1 MKVTVETKKGLE
13 KNLKVFVDKNTINK
27 ELDVK
32 YDQLKND
39 VVLKGFRPGKVPKD
53 LIKRQFGKAIYGEVI
68 DKILKETT
76 TKALDE
82 KKIKAFFITN
92 KVKCNL
98 YNLIFFGWIR
108 LIKFNLREEIMKKII
123 SLMFA
128 AFLVFGF
135 ISKANAKTLKCQTV
149 LNTKADEVKMLKDFT
164 DTVTALTDGSLK
176 FEILPAGAV
185 VGVKETLDAVDKGLI
200 DCGFAWTHYWSGDH
214 PAAMLFGSPVA
225 GGGVGIDNLA
235 FLSWFQYGGGKELYD
250 RLWKEMGRDIKGFM
264 LQPVGPEALGWFP
277 KPIKDMADFR
287 KYKFRTPPGIPGQ
300 TYKDIGI
307 ASVAMGG
314 GDILPALEAGTID
327 AAEWCCPKP
336 DLTFGFQKVLKH
348 YYLQGLHQVVV
359 NADFY
364 ITGKTYKAMTA
375 HEKKSL
381 EVAANASLAKSLSYR
396 IYENGKALQEL
407 TTKHGVIL
415 EDTPSDYFKEYM
427 AAAKATLNKNAEQ
440 NKFFKEVYDSMKEF
454 ADVAVPFWSGAQ
466 MSNAKLGM
474 AHAATLK

>member
-1 MKVTVETKKGLE
+1 MRRLLSIVLGLA
-13 KNLKVFVDKNTINK
+13 VFI
-27 ELDVK
+27 
-32 YDQLKND
+32 
-39 VVLKGFRPGKVPKD
+39 GFS
-53 LIKRQFGKAIYGEVI
+53 
-68 DKILKETT
+68 
-76 TKALDE
+76 
-82 KKIKAFFITN
+82 IT
-92 KVKCNL
+92 
-98 YNLIFFGWIR
+98 
-108 LIKFNLREEIMKKII
+108 
-123 SLMFA
+123 S
-128 AFLVFGF
+128 
-135 ISKANAKTLKCQTV
+135 ANAKTLKCQTV

-164 DTVTALTDGSLK
+164 DTVTELTDGSLK

-250 RLWKEMGRDIKGFM
+250 QLWKEMGRDIKGFM

-314 GDILPALEAGTID
+314 GDILPALQAGTID

-359 NADFY
+359 NADMY
-364 ITGKTYKAMTA
+364 LNKDVYNSLDPLQQKAI
-375 HEKKSL
+375 
-381 EVAANASLAKSLSYR
+381 EVAANASLSKAISYR
-396 IYENGKALQEL
+396 IYENGKALKDL
-407 TTKHGVIL
+407 TENHGVQL
-415 EDTPSDYFKEYM
+415 HDTPADYFPAYM
-427 AAAKATLNKNAEQ
+427 NAAKNLLETASAE
-440 NKFFKEVYDSMKEF
+440 NEFFAEVWQSQKDF
-454 ADVAVPFWSGAQ
+454 AEIAVPFWSGAQ
-466 MSNAKLGM
+466 ASNASLGK
-474 AHAATLK
+474 AFADSIK